1 MHIVG
6 GKMDENQIGQLVE
19 LVMQGDQ
26 NAFSTLYE
34 VTKNPVYFICI
45 SFLNNEEDA
54 KDVMQETYVAAYNNL
69 YQLQDRGKFL
79 AWINQIAVNKCKRI
93 VMQKTPTFTDI
104 EALDNAP
111 VEENESF
118 LPEEYINQK
127 EKRKIV
133 MDIMRNY
140 LSDIQY
146 ETVILYYFNGLTIE
160 EVADIMECPPGTVKY
175 RLSVARAKI
184 RDGVMAYEKKTE
196 DKLYSVSGIPVLAYL
211 LTQEACEIFVPNVF
225 PEIVNTIVTGSAI
238 GMSVGQTVT
247 DSGVGSSMG
256 YAVEN
261 MAGTGVAGTEVAKT
275 VGKVGLGVMKKK
287 IAIGIISLA
296 VVGAGATAIILGSKS
311 KDDKKDTTT
320 ETNITTEDIT
330 ETAINTTEEVIEE
343 TGEEE
348 LVTRWIMDV
357 DFSAETIATPEGLSY
372 EPYFRDIDADTNTP
386 AGTITYPIEKE
397 DFDQYS
403 IFFYANDSDK
413 ADCIIYSTL
422 DEALSDTRLSTQEES
437 QIEYGEKVEEITYS
451 LTSEKNQY
459 GYISSIDTIIV
470 TNASSEPKT
479 YKECVDNGWFVKEF
493 LYSDEALGLSEDV
506 RTSIKDYNG
515 DGDVDDEDTLW
526 YLVEIWGPPT
536 YFYGFDYDE
545 DGSSVDDVV
554 DGCWA
559 GISSAMYFVAW
570 EFDEYTIELYLS
582 DVYSGNRTISIE
594 ASTYYDDEAW
604 DAIAPENELEALINA
619 R

>member
-1 MHIVG
+1 
-6 GKMDENQIGQLVE
+6 MDENQIGQLVE

-34 VTKNPVYFICI
+34 VTKNSVYFICI

-330 ETAINTTEEVIEE
+330 ETAINTTEEVTEE
-343 TGEEE
+343 VVEDQVEVPLAFQYQIRWMTQHNFAEGELNAQPDGKILYPNEE
-348 LVTRWIMDV
+348 VTLTLGNITSDV
-357 DFSAETIATPEGLSY
+357 KNMKKVAEILS
-372 EPYFRDIDADTNTP
+372 ETVAPW
-386 AGTITYPIEKE
+386 
-397 DFDQYS
+397 
-403 IFFYANDSDK
+403 DK
-413 ADCIIYSTL
+413 YNKAPVQIYN
-422 DEALSDTRLSTQEES
+422 LSDTEIT
-437 QIEYGEKVEEITYS
+437 VEECI
-451 LTSEKNQY
+451 
-459 GYISSIDTIIV
+459 
-470 TNASSEPKT
+470 
-479 YKECVDNGWFVKEF
+479 DNGWYYIYDGYIDDF
-493 LYSDEALGLSEDV
+493 LGYTDEQAGLGTNPDVNQHNIDTFYLNLLLEDFGTPSYV
-506 RTSIKDYNG
+506 GIFGTYATVTDAI
-515 DGDVDDEDTLW
+515 DEM
-526 YLVEIWGPPT
+526 VETGTGHI
-536 YFYGFDYDE
+536 D
-545 DGSSVDDVV
+545 S
-554 DGCWA
+554 
-559 GISSAMYFVAW
+559 
-570 EFDEYTIELYLS
+570 
-582 DVYSGNRTISIE
+582 SIE
-594 ASTYYDDEAW
+594 AYLESAASCERMSGETLDIAWEYDDYILGVCFLDMMVADPNANKPPTCSIMGIYYYGSYEMW
-604 DAIAPENELEALINA
+604 DYAINCDDPFQSVNVKDILYPEGFELPEKIPYPESE
-619 R
+619 